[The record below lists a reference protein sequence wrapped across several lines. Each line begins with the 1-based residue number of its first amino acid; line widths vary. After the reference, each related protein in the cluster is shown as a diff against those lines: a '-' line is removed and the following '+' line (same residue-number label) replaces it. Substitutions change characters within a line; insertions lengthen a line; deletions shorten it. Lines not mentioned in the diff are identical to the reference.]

1 MVEAL
6 GRIMVP
12 DDAEPTEVIG
22 SVQKHDKQAL
32 IFTEEEL
39 PMEGRGHNRALFIS
53 AEVKGKKTSCVM
65 VDDGSSIN
73 VCPLKILP
81 KLRLQLESL
90 TPSVMTIKAY
100 DDSKWGVEGVFSS
113 MVKVGPIEDEVEF
126 IVLDIPA
133 TFSLLLGR
141 PWFHKLGGVPPLSTE

>member
-6 GRIMVP
+6 GRVMVP
-12 DDAEPTEVIG
+12 ADAEPIEVIG

-39 PMEGRGHNRALFIS
+39 PMEGRGHNRALFIR

-73 VCPLKILP
+73 VCPLKIL
-81 KLRLQLESL
+81 LN
-90 TPSVMTIKAY
+90 
-100 DDSKWGVEGVFSS
+100 
-113 MVKVGPIEDEVEF
+113 
-126 IVLDIPA
+126 LDCN
-133 TFSLLLGR
+133 
-141 PWFHKLGGVPPLSTE
+141 